1 MKKLII
7 TALAGAMAASS
18 GLALA
23 ERSGKEVYDSKCFAC
38 HSTGAAGA
46 PKVGDAAAWAPRL
59 EQGMDTIMKHAKEG
73 LNAMPPMGTCMDCS
87 DEELQAAVDYIIE
100 QSK

>member
-1 MKKLII
+1 MNKLIV

-23 ERSGKEVYDSKCFAC
+23 ERGGKEVYDSKCFAC

-46 PKVGDAAAWAPRL
+46 PKIGDAAAWEPRIA
-59 EQGMDTIMKHAKEG
+59 QGMDTLMKHAKEG

-87 DEELQAAVDYIIE
+87 DAELRAAVDYILE